1 MWNLKNKTDEETKQ
15 NRDKENKQVVA
26 WREAGGGKKEI
37 GEVDLRVPTSSC
49 KINES
54 LVWNVQCGEHS
65 EWLFNIS
72 CGDIS

>member
-37 GEVDLRVPTSSC
+37 GEGDLRVPTSSC